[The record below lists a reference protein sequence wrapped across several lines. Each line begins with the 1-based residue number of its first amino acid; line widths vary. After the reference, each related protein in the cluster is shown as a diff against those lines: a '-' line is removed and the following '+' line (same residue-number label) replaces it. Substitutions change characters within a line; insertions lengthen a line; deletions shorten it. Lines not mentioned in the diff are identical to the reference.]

1 MSQTP
6 EVAEAK
12 PRKPR
17 KVVKTQVEK
26 RLEAGAFVIK
36 TVNPEATRG
45 AFWTFSDTGRA
56 ARADIVQR
64 LMDGGKLRPV
74 GDGLFAED
82 SQTWGLA

>member
-1 MSQTP
+1 MTQAQEATQ
-6 EVAEAK
+6 AK

-17 KVVKTQVEK
+17 RVVKTQVEM
-26 RLEAGAFVIK
+26 RLESGALVIK
-36 TVNPEATRG
+36 TVNHDAPCG

-56 ARADIVQR
+56 ARADVVQR
-64 LMDGGKLRPV
+64 LMAAGKLRPK